1 VKTGA
6 KRTASKTTGKGGG
19 AGAAKAKTSSPKPR
33 KAKASPKKVTARK
46 VTGKRRSAKA
56 TSTRAAKKQVKK
68 AETSKVRKAEKAP
81 QARTSKSVGVSG
93 GQPVAGKSSA
103 AAADGSTTPRMVLP
117 FPERGRSTRKT
128 RLTAKQLR
136 EFKQLLLQKRAE
148 LAGDVT
154 HLADEVVNRTGR
166 GPNEHTSMPIHMADV
181 GSDNWEKEFTLGL
194 IASEHALIR
203 EIDEALA
210 RISNRTYG
218 VCLATHKNISVAR
231 LRAKPWAKYCIEYAR
246 ARDEGRAL

>member
-1 VKTGA
+1 MKTGA
-6 KRTASKTTGKGGG
+6 KGTAFKTTGKRS
-19 AGAAKAKTSSPKPR
+19 GAAASKAKGSSSKPR
-33 KAKASPKKVTARK
+33 KAKASPKKATAPKAAGKKRTAK
-46 VTGKRRSAKA
+46 VA
-56 TSTRAAKKQVKK
+56 STKTAKKQAKK
-68 AETSKVRKAEKAP
+68 VGSSKLPTAEKAP
-81 QARTSKSVGVSG
+81 QARTSKAVRIAGRRR
-93 GQPVAGKSSA
+93 VAGKTS
-103 AAADGSTTPRMVLP
+103 AAADGSSTPRMVLP
-117 FPERGRSTRKT
+117 FPERRRSTPKT

-154 HLADEVVNRTGR
+154 HLADEVVNRR
-166 GPNEHTSMPIHMADV
+166 GQGPSEHTSMPIHMADV

-210 RISNRTYG
+210 RVSNRTYG
-218 VCLATHKNISVAR
+218 VCLATHKNISMAR